1 MLLLY
6 ASGNR
11 DEEVFSPTADVF
23 DLSPPGGIDASSSSG
38 SASTS
43 AWVRAS
49 RWLEARVLFEE
60 LLARF
65 PDFALAG
72 EIVPLRSTL
81 MNGLVRMPVT
91 FGRR

>member
-1 MLLLY
+1 MHLVFGFGEHFCLG
-6 ASGNR
+6 ASLAR
-11 DEEVFSPTADVF
+11 
-23 DLSPPGGIDASSSSG
+23 
-38 SASTS
+38 
-43 AWVRAS
+43 
-49 RWLEARVLFEE
+49 LEARVLFEE

-91 FGRR
+91 FR